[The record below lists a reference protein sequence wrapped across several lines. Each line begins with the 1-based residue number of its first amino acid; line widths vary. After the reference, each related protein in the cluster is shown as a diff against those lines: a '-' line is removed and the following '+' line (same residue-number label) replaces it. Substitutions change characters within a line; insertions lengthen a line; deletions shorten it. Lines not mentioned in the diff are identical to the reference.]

1 MPKVSIIVPVYKA
14 EKYLHR
20 CVDSILAQTFTDWEC
35 ILVDDGSP
43 DGSGA
48 ICDEYAAKDARIKVI
63 HKENGGP
70 SSARNYGLDV
80 VKAEY
85 VWFVD
90 SDDWIELD
98 SLSIMY
104 DIMEKTQ
111 ADICFFELN
120 PISTITIEKPFSF
133 SSFIDAQQKLS
144 VYKSKS
150 ECAKAI
156 MNLDMCGGFGW
167 TCNKWFKKSI
177 IDNYNLRFDKR
188 FSIQEDHLF
197 TLSYILYVETI
208 LISSYIPYNYVI
220 SEGSLLRRKHS
231 YVSTKQRID
240 AIYKAR
246 CKCCEYFQISDSKYI
261 KWFKSDYAS
270 RLVSNLTI
278 INESGLSKHEC
289 LHELAYTK
297 SFLDS
302 NDVDSARIIKFRMI
316 KWLPNRLLL
325 FLLKLLK

>member
-14 EKYLHR
+14 EKDLHR
-20 CVDSILAQTFTDWEC
+20 CVDSILAQTFRDWEC

-48 ICDEYAAKDARIKVI
+48 ICDDYAAKDARIKVI

-133 SSFIDAQQKLS
+133 SSFIDGKQKLS

-156 MNLDMCGGFGW
+156 MNLEMCGGCGW

-177 IDNYNLRFDKR
+177 IDIDNLRFDQR

-197 TLSYILYVETI
+197 TLSYMLHVRSIAIVKAC
-208 LISSYIPYNYVI
+208 PYFYFVR
-220 SEGSLLRRKHS
+220 EGSLLKKHHP
-231 YVSTKQRID
+231 YLNTKDRNE
-240 AIYKAR
+240 AVYKAR
-246 CKCCEYFQISDSKYI
+246 KTLCNKFGITDMNYIRWFCTDYIVREIRNLRSLNKSSLPSMLKTDEIKRCKSLIYELPYVNNSVIQK
-261 KWFKSDYAS
+261 FK
-270 RLVSNLTI
+270 LLTI
-278 INESGLSKHEC
+278 IPSE
-289 LHELAYTK
+289 
-297 SFLDS
+297 
-302 NDVDSARIIKFRMI
+302 IIV
-316 KWLPNRLLL
+316 
-325 FLLKLLK
+325 KLI

>member
-1 MPKVSIIVPVYKA
+1 MPKVSIIVPVYKT
-14 EKYLHR
+14 EKYLYR
-20 CVDSILAQTFTDWEC
+20 CVDSILAQTFNDWEC

-43 DGSGA
+43 DGSGE
-48 ICDEYAAKDARIKVI
+48 ICDEYAQKDARIRVI

-80 VKAEY
+80 AKAEY

-133 SSFIDAQQKLS
+133 SSFIDSKQKLS

-156 MNLDMCGGFGW
+156 MNLEMCGGFGW

-177 IDNYNLRFDKR
+177 IDIDNLRFDQR

-197 TLSYILYVETI
+197 TLSYMLHVRSITI
-208 LISSYIPYNYVI
+208 LKTCPYFYFVR
-220 SEGSLLRRKHS
+220 EGSLLKKQHPYLNTKDRNEAVYNARKTLCNKFDITDINYIRWFCTDYIVREIRNLRS
-231 YVSTKQRID
+231 LNKSSLPSMLKTDEIK
-240 AIYKAR
+240 R
-246 CKCCEYFQISDSKYI
+246 CKSLLYKLPYVNNSVIQK
-261 KWFKSDYAS
+261 FK
-270 RLVSNLTI
+270 LLTI
-278 INESGLSKHEC
+278 IPSK
-289 LHELAYTK
+289 
-297 SFLDS
+297 
-302 NDVDSARIIKFRMI
+302 IIEKFI
-316 KWLPNRLLL
+316 
-325 FLLKLLK
+325 